1 MSNYPPPPPGNY
13 PPQQPAGYPQ
23 PGYAQGGYGPGIP
36 GPRPG
41 NGSAVGS
48 LVCGLLGCIPWITG
62 LLAIILGIMGIKRA
76 NQIGGAGKGMAIAGL
91 LLGLL
96 SVILW
101 TLFSGGL
108 WALIAGT
115 AQQRDFAKG
124 FINDLK
130 ANNLE
135 VALTKVDSALV
146 PRATVEEIQKRV
158 ASVGEIRDL
167 TSIGINAS
175 AGTGTDTKWE
185 VITVVTG
192 STGQTNVVTT
202 LVRSGES
209 FKIVGLRTEN

>member
-1 MSNYPPPPPGNY
+1 
-13 PPQQPAGYPQ
+13 
-23 PGYAQGGYGPGIP
+23 
-36 GPRPG
+36 
-41 NGSAVGS
+41 
-48 LVCGLLGCIPWITG
+48 
-62 LLAIILGIMGIKRA
+62 MGIKRA